1 MFDVI
6 FDKIEKASHKI
17 NRIVSLTVCGFS
29 LIFMALLICTEA
41 LARNFFKLSLLGT
54 QELSQIV
61 VAWVVFPALA
71 FALITGTHV
80 RVTLLTN
87 LLPQRL
93 RAGCEIFSYLG
104 GLIFFACFSYF
115 AWPYFWESWK
125 IKEIP
130 MAPVELP
137 LWFAKLSM
145 PIGTSLFSIQFLI
158 LLIRKLHPI
167 RPEK

>member
-1 MFDVI
+1 MFDGL
-6 FDKIEKASHKI
+6 FNKIEKASHKI
-17 NRIVSLTVCGFS
+17 NRIFTLTVCGSS
-29 LIFMALLICTEA
+29 LIFITFLICTEA
-41 LARNFFKLSLLGT
+41 LARNFFKLSLQAT
-54 QELSQIV
+54 MELSQIIV
-61 VAWVVFPALA
+61 VWVVFPAFAL
-71 FALITGTHV
+71 ALITGTHV
-80 RVTLLTN
+80 RVTLITN

-104 GLIFFACFSYF
+104 GLIFLACFSYF

-137 LWFAKLSM
+137 LWFAKLAM
-145 PIGTSLFSIQFLI
+145 PIGTSLLSIQFLM
-158 LLIRKLHPI
+158 LLIRTLHPS

>member
-1 MFDVI
+1 MFEVI
-6 FDKIEKASHKI
+6 FNKIEKASHRI
-17 NRIVSLTVCGFS
+17 NRIFVLSLCGCS
-29 LIFMALLICTEA
+29 LIFITFLICTEA
-41 LARNFFKLSLLGT
+41 LARNFFRLSLQAT
-54 QELSQIV
+54 NELSQIV

-71 FALITGTHV
+71 CALITGTHV
-80 RVTLLTN
+80 RVTLITN

-93 RAGCEIFSYLG
+93 RAGCEIFSYLV

-137 LWFAKLSM
+137 LWFAKLAM
-145 PIGTSLFSIQFLI
+145 PIGTSLFSFQFLI
-158 LLIRKLHPI
+158 LLIRTLHPASS
-167 RPEK
+167 EK

>member
-6 FDKIEKASHKI
+6 FDKIENASRKI
-17 NRIVSLTVCGFS
+17 NRIFALTVCGYS
-29 LIFMALLICTEA
+29 LIFIAFLICGEA
-41 LARNFFKLSLLGT
+41 LARNFFKLSF
-54 QELSQIV
+54 QAIMELSQII

-71 FALITGTHV
+71 CALISGTHV
-80 RVTLLTN
+80 RVTLMTN

-137 LWFAKLSM
+137 LWFAKLAM
-145 PIGTSLFSIQFLI
+145 PIGTSFFSIQFLI
-158 LLIRKLHPI
+158 LLIRTLHPS

>member
-1 MFDVI
+1 MFDAI
-6 FDKIEKASHKI
+6 FNKIEKASHKI
-17 NRIVSLTVCGFS
+17 NRIFALTVCGYS
-29 LIFMALLICTEA
+29 LIFLAFLICAEA
-41 LARNFFKLSLLGT
+41 LARNFLKLSLLGT

-87 LLPQRL
+87 LLPQRP
-93 RAGCEIFSYLG
+93 RACCEIFSYLV

-137 LWFAKLSM
+137 LWFAKLAM
-145 PIGTSLFSIQFLI
+145 PIGTTIFSIQFLI
-158 LLIRKLHPI
+158 LLIRTLHPS
-167 RPEK
+167 RSEK